1 MSEDIHLADQ
11 PRDGG
16 AQGTPSVKL
25 LATLGIAGML
35 AGLLIVSAFEM
46 TLPAIEANRAARLE
60 AAIFEV
66 LPEAKTFTPLYLHE
80 EELVAEVPAG
90 VDVKKLPKVFE
101 GRTEDGSPAGYAI
114 PSDSPGFMD
123 KVGLI
128 FGYEPSSGEVLGM
141 KVLESK
147 ETPGL
152 GDKVEKQTSFIEGF
166 RGVVAPLVGVK
177 SGTSENPGEVDVITG
192 ATISSRTVIKA
203 INTGV
208 ERWREEIVEWEGRD
222 RS

>member
-1 MSEDIHLADQ
+1 MSEHIHLAEQ
-11 PRDGG
+11 PVDRG

-35 AGLLIVSAFEM
+35 AGLLIVSAFEL

-60 AAIFEV
+60 AAILEV
-66 LPEAKTFTPLYLHE
+66 LPEAKTFTPLYLYQ
-80 EELVAEVPAG
+80 EELVAELPSG
-90 VDVKKLPKVFE
+90 VDPKKLLRIFE
-101 GRTEDGSPAGYAI
+101 GTAADGSPAGYAI

-152 GDKVEKQTSFIEGF
+152 GSKIETHMPFVEGF
-166 RGVVAPLVGVK
+166 RGVLAPITGVK
-177 SGTSENPGEVDVITG
+177 EGASEEPTDVDVITG
-192 ATISSRTVIKA
+192 ATISSRTVIRA

-208 ERWREEIVEWEGRD
+208 ETWKDEIRTWEERN